1 MRKRSMRVERVLLTF
16 ARAHT
21 NARVALDEGSG
32 GSGAKKGCDKKSVS
46 KTRDRRVKKE
56 RKERASVT
64 GEANCYILPPLKP
77 SSVSD
82 AQEGE

>member
-1 MRKRSMRVERVLLTF
+1 MRDERVLLTF

-32 GSGAKKGCDKKSVS
+32 GSRAKKGCDKKATKRSVS

-56 RKERASVT
+56 RKERASIT
-64 GEANCYILPPLKP
+64 GET
-77 SSVSD
+77 
-82 AQEGE
+82 